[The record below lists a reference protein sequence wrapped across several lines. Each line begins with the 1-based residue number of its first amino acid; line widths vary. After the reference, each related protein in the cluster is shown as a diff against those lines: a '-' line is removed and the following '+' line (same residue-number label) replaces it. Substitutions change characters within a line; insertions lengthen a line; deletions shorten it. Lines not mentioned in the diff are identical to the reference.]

1 LLTRDDLSSERVD
14 QLVADARKAGYH
26 FFLSAEQ
33 REASLA
39 EAMTRYPPG
48 EEAWVFAYGSLM
60 WNPAIEFSEAQACLV
75 DGWRRSFCFWMPMGR
90 GTPELPGVMLALEEG
105 GTCEGIAYRL
115 SADQVRSELGL
126 LWNREM
132 LAGVYRPCWVPTR
145 LRDGRTV
152 TAVTFA
158 IDTSHC
164 QYCGDL
170 PMDRVAH
177 HIAFAEGRRGACRD
191 YLANTAAHA
200 RALEIHD
207 PYVEDLVRRVAALRG
222 EEYVVP
228 TVRLNGDGV
237 GEA

>member
-1 LLTRDDLSSERVD
+1 VLKREDLTSENID
-14 QLVADARKAGYH
+14 QIVADARKAGYD
-26 FFLSAEQ
+26 FFLSSEQ
-33 REASLA
+33 REASLKQ
-39 EAMTRYPPG
+39 AMTRYPAG

-60 WNPAIEFSEAQACLV
+60 WNPAIEFAEQQPCRV

-90 GTPELPGVMLALEEG
+90 GTPELPGLMLALERG
-105 GTCEGIAYRL
+105 GACEGIAYRL
-115 SADQVRSELGL
+115 SAKQVESELGL

-132 LAGVYRPCWVPTR
+132 LAGIYQPAWVPTT

-152 TAVTFA
+152 TAITFVV
-158 IDTSHC
+158 DTAHC

-170 PMDRVAH
+170 PIERKAH

-200 RALEIHD
+200 RAMHIHD
-207 PYVEDLVRRVAALRG
+207 PYIEELVERVSALRDDG
-222 EEYVVP
+222 YVIP
-228 TVRLNGDGV
+228 TVQADGEAV